1 MDTSMMV
8 TPNIASMAMV
18 MADNKTQ
25 TDIGVAML
33 SKSLDTMQDNGAAMT
48 KMMEQSVTPY
58 LGSNFDMSV

>member
-8 TPNIASMAMV
+8 TPDIASMSMT
-18 MADNKTQ
+18 MAANKATS
-25 TDIGVAML
+25 DIGVAVL
-33 SKSLDTMQDNGAAMT
+33 SKALDNFQDNGAAMT